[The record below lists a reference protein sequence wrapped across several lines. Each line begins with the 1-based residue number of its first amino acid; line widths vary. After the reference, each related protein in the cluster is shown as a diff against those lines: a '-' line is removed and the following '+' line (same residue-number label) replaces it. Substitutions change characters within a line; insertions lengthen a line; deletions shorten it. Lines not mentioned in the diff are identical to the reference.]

1 MLKCKFKKF
10 RLLVLVLSLLL
21 LVSCTLNTKK
31 PEQTKPI
38 SKKTM
43 TNEKSY
49 SRFEFAF
56 DTAIKIDV
64 FSGGSERI
72 LDKSVD
78 IIKDIEE
85 RMSFY
90 AEKGELNQVNRSPAD
105 IEIEIS
111 DELFE
116 VLNIAQDVYIA
127 SSGKFDVAI
136 GELTELW
143 RKYAL
148 KKTPPDETKISEVL
162 KEQGFDNIILMNH
175 HIIKTNPYVKI
186 DLGGIAKGYAAD
198 LVSRF
203 LEESKVT
210 RAILNFG
217 GNLVLLNSE
226 NGDPFT
232 IGIQDP
238 FGDKNIFFAVLKIK
252 EGSVVTSGDYER
264 FYEVDGKRYHHIVD
278 VDTGFPVD
286 NTLTSVT
293 VVAKDSAYADAYST
307 AFFSLG
313 LSDGLKLAN
322 SLEDV
327 DAYFVTKNRKIYCS
341 KNAKDKL
348 DLIDNRY
355 KIVELDGSR

>member
-1 MLKCKFKKF
+1 MLRCKFKKIG
-10 RLLVLVLSLLL
+10 LLIIVLSLISLS
-21 LVSCTLNTKK
+21 SCSMDTQRI
-31 PEQTKPI
+31 EQTKPNP
-38 SKKTM
+38 KKAVKEE
-43 TNEKSY
+43 NY

-72 LDKSVD
+72 LDKAID
-78 IIKDIEE
+78 IIKDVEE
-85 RMSFY
+85 RMSY
-90 AEKGELNQVNRSPAD
+90 YSEKGELYYVNLSPAD
-105 IEIEIS
+105 VEIEIS
-111 DELFE
+111 NELFE

-127 SSGKFDVAI
+127 SGGKFDVAI

-143 RKYAL
+143 RQYAA
-148 KKTPPDETKISEVL
+148 KKMHPNEEEVAHVL
-162 KEQGFDNIILMNH
+162 EEQGFNNIILMNN
-175 HIIKTNPYVKI
+175 HIIKTNPHVKI

-198 LVSRF
+198 LVCRF
-203 LEESKVT
+203 LKDAKVG

-226 NGDPFT
+226 NGDSFH

-238 FGDKNIFFAVLKIK
+238 FGEKNIFFAVLKVQ

-264 FYEVDGKRYHHIVD
+264 FYELDGKKYHHIVD
-278 VDTGFPVD
+278 VENGFPVD

-293 VVAKDSAYADAYST
+293 VVTKQSAYADAYST

-313 LSDGLKLAN
+313 LSEGLKLAN

-341 KNAKDKL
+341 KNAREKL
-348 DLIDNRY
+348 DLMDSRY
-355 KIVELDGSR
+355 KIVDFEGSR

>member
-1 MLKCKFKKF
+1 MFRCKFNRF
-10 RLLVLVLSLLL
+10 GLFIIVLSLLL
-21 LVSCTLNTKK
+21 LSSCSFDTGKV
-31 PEQTKPI
+31 EHTKPI
-38 SKKTM
+38 PKKVA
-43 TNEKSY
+43 NEKLF

-72 LDKSVD
+72 LDKVID
-78 IIKDIEE
+78 IIKDVED
-85 RMSFY
+85 RMSY
-90 AEKGELNQVNRSPAD
+90 YSEKGELRYVNDSPAD
-105 IEIEIS
+105 VEIEIS
-111 DELFE
+111 NELFE

-127 SSGKFDVAI
+127 SGGKFDVAI

-143 RKYAL
+143 RQYAA
-148 KKTPPDETKISEVL
+148 KKMPPNEEEIANVL
-162 KEQGFDNIILMNH
+162 KEQGFNNIILMNN
-175 HIIKTNPYVKI
+175 HIIKTNPHVKI

-198 LVSRF
+198 LVCRF
-203 LEESKVT
+203 LQDSNVT

-226 NGDPFT
+226 NGEPFH

-238 FGDKNIFFAVLKIK
+238 FGEKNIFFAVLKVQ

-264 FYEVDGKRYHHIVD
+264 FYELDGKKYHHIVD
-278 VDTGFPVD
+278 VENGFPVD

-293 VVAKDSAYADAYST
+293 VVAKQSAYADAYST

-313 LSDGLKLAN
+313 LTEGLKLAN

-341 KNAKDKL
+341 KNAKQNI
-348 DLIDNRY
+348 DLMDSRY
-355 KIVELDGSR
+355 KIVEFDGTK